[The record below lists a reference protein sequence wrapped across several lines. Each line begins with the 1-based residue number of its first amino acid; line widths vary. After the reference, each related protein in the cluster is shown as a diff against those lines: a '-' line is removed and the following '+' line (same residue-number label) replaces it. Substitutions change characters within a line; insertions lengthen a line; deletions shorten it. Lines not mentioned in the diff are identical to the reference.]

1 MLSGDLDEYA
11 IAALRA
17 EPVDSYG
24 VGTSVVT
31 GSGAPTAGMVYKLV
45 EVDGRP
51 VAKRSAA
58 KESRGGRKSAV
69 RRYKPTGTA
78 IEEVVHA
85 GRPRRP
91 SVGPHDRVV
100 PVPLMRGGE
109 PVRRPGDP
117 GASPAS
123 GCGRRWCPCR
133 GRGSSS
139 RAASPPS
146 PRCSHDR
153 ADALT
158 SVEAP

>member
-1 MLSGDLDEYA
+1 MLSGDLDEHA

-58 KESRGGRKSAV
+58 KESRGGQKSAV

-78 IEEVVHA
+78 IEEIVH
-85 GRPRRP
+85 
-91 SVGPHDRVV
+91 D
-100 PVPLMRGGE
+100 
-109 PVRRPGDP
+109 
-117 GASPAS
+117 
-123 GCGRRWCPCR
+123 
-133 GRGSSS
+133 
-139 RAASPPS
+139 
-146 PRCSHDR
+146 
-153 ADALT
+153 ADARRR
-158 SVEAP
+158 SVSTTGCCRSR